1 MLFLQL
7 YKAAM
12 SNNQPQIDPDWRPKA
27 IVFDLLTALINSW
40 DLWDASTP
48 SGTPVEGRRW
58 RDRYLE
64 ITFGAGAYVPYEDLV
79 KQAAQD
85 VGLPPSAP
93 DALLREWEHLPA
105 WPEVGGVLR
114 SLREKGY
121 KLAVVTNCSRHL
133 GHLAARGVEKF
144 ASEGSEGGFAFDAVV
159 TAEESGFYKP
169 VKAAYEAILTTIGVD
184 PGDVLFVAGSA
195 GDVQG
200 ATDAGMKVVWHNK
213 VGLAKKGIAVPL
225 SEGQSLNDVL
235 REFL

>member
-1 MLFLQL
+1 MFIYQHN
-7 YKAAM
+7 M
-12 SNNQPQIDPDWRPKA
+12 DPNWRPKA

-48 SGTPVEGRRW
+48 SGTPAEGRRW
-58 RDRYLE
+58 RDRYLQ
-64 ITFGAGAYVPYEDLV
+64 ITFGAGAYAPYEDLV

-85 VGLPPSAP
+85 VGLPLSAP
-93 DALLREWEHLPA
+93 EALLREWEHLPA
-105 WPEVGGVLR
+105 WPEAGGILQ
-114 SLREKGY
+114 SLRKRGY

-133 GHLAARGVEKF
+133 GHLAARGVEKS
-144 ASEGSEGGFAFDAVV
+144 ASEGGGEGFTFDAVI

-169 VKAAYEAILTTIGVD
+169 VKAAYEAILVTISVE

-213 VGLAKKGIAVPL
+213 VGLAKKGTAVPL
-225 SEGQSLNDVL
+225 KESQSLDDAL
-235 REFL
+235 KDFL